1 MTIKI
6 PNKLKTHLT
15 NENITIPSARSA
27 LNNKF
32 GFFSPVNK
40 SENFKKI
47 IKKATDEILIKL
59 RAKHFP
65 ANNN

>member
-15 NENITIPSARSA
+15 NENINSASARAA

-32 GFFSPVNK
+32 GWFSPVNK
-40 SENFKKI
+40 SENFKGI
-47 IKKATDEILIKL
+47 IKQATDEILIKL

-65 ANNN
+65 ANNH